1 MKGLGIGCTPTVA
14 LCVGKVVRG
23 QRIWGK
29 PRVEIK
35 GQVVGKPRAGGSLV
49 AGGGSDSLYAC
60 MHWRELGATRGGE
73 EER

>member
-1 MKGLGIGCTPTVA
+1 M
-14 LCVGKVVRG
+14 
-23 QRIWGK
+23 
-29 PRVEIK
+29 EIE

>member
-29 PRVEIK
+29 PRVEIE
-35 GQVVGKPRAGGSLV
+35 GQVVGKPRAGGPWWLV
-49 AGGGSDSLYAC
+49 VVVIASMPVCTGVN
-60 MHWRELGATRGGE
+60 
-73 EER
+73 